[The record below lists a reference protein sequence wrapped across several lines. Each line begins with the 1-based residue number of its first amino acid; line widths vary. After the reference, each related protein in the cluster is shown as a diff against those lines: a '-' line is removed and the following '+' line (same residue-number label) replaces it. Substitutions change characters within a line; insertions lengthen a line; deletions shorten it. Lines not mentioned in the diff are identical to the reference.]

1 MAKPSITAKP
11 RTAMRLSDLVIRQT
25 KPDPSGKA
33 VILPDGYGLRLVI
46 TPNGRKHFQFK
57 TATGGKERTIQ
68 MGAYPGMSLDQARI
82 EAAKLRE
89 LAKQGHNPVAE
100 NRAQRLRNRIRAETT
115 FEAVAN
121 ELLTGKKKNVS
132 FNYWKKI
139 DGALRAN
146 LYPVIGSLAIQG
158 IDPPMLREA
167 LRKIEKRGSLDMLA
181 NVRRW
186 ASEVFVFAKANGW
199 YVGDNPA
206 DALLK
211 NIFQKH
217 TSERMRSVAWGD
229 IGDFVERL
237 DTMKAEGATVA
248 AVRLLL
254 LTACRPTEVRE
265 AKWAEFDIDRARWE
279 IPAARM
285 KMRQMHAVP
294 LSRQALGV
302 LAELKR
308 LTGHSEYLFPSRVG
322 STAPCLSDVALLKA
336 VKRAADR
343 SDAHAHGLRSTFSTH
358 VAESLKWPDAVKE
371 AALAHGKPGIEGL
384 YDRATHYAERVKLMQ
399 WYADE
404 IDSAVKGAEII
415 PLHSKSAA

>member
-1 MAKPSITAKP
+1 MAKTP

-25 KPDPSGKA
+25 KPDASGKS

-68 MGAYPGMSLDQARI
+68 IGAYPGMSLDQARI

-121 ELLTGKKKNVS
+121 ELLAGKQKNVS
-132 FNYWKKI
+132 VNYWKKI
-139 DGALRAN
+139 DGAFRAN
-146 LYPVIGSLAIQG
+146 LYPVIGPLAIQA

-186 ASEVFVFAKANGW
+186 ASEVFDFAKANGW
-199 YVGDNPA
+199 YTGDNPA

-211 NIFQKH
+211 NIFAKH
-217 TSERMRSVAWGD
+217 TSERMRSVAWDDVGE
-229 IGDFVERL
+229 FVRRL
-237 DTMKAEGATVA
+237 DTLKAEAATVA

-254 LTACRPTEVRE
+254 LTACRPTEVRA
-265 AKWAEFDIDRARWE
+265 AKWSEIDFDRARWE
-279 IPAARM
+279 IPAERM
-285 KMRQMHAVP
+285 KMRHLHAVP
-294 LSRQALGV
+294 LSKQAVKV
-302 LAELKR
+302 LAELKN
-308 LTGHSEYLFPSRVG
+308 LTGHSQYLFPARVG
-322 STAPCLSDVALLKA
+322 SSASCLSDVALLKA

-343 SDAHAHGLRSTFSTH
+343 SDVHAHGLRSTFSTH
-358 VAESLKWPDAVKE
+358 VSESLKWADVVKE
-371 AALAHGKPGIEGL
+371 AALAHGKQGVEGL

-399 WYADE
+399 WWADE
-404 IDSAVKGAEII
+404 VDVAVRGAEII
-415 PLHSKSAA
+415 PIKVA

>member
-1 MAKPSITAKP
+1 
-11 RTAMRLSDLVIRQT
+11 MRLSDLVIRQA
-25 KPDPSGKA
+25 KPDAVGGKA
-33 VILPDGYGLRLVI
+33 VILADGYGLRLVV

-57 TATGGKERTIQ
+57 TATGGKERTVQI
-68 MGAYPGMSLDQARI
+68 GAYPGLGLEQARAQ
-82 EAAKLRE
+82 AAKLRE

-121 ELLTGKKKNVS
+121 ELLAGKKKNVS
-132 FNYWKKI
+132 ANYWKKI
-139 DGALRAN
+139 DGAFRAN
-146 LYPVIGSLAIQG
+146 LYPVIGPLAIQA

-186 ASEVFVFAKANGW
+186 GSEVFDFAKANGW
-199 YVGDNPA
+199 YIGDNPA

-211 NIFQKH
+211 NIFAKH
-217 TSERMRSVAWGD
+217 TSERMRSVAWDDVGE
-229 IGDFVERL
+229 FVRRL
-237 DTMKAEGATVA
+237 DTLKAEAATVA

-254 LTACRPTEVRE
+254 LTACRPSEVRE
-265 AKWAEFDIDRARWE
+265 AKWTEVSLDRARWE
-279 IPAARM
+279 IPAERM

-294 LSRQALGV
+294 LSRQALAV
-302 LAELKR
+302 LAELKG

-322 STAPCLSDVALLKA
+322 SDAKCLSDVALLKA

-343 SDAHAHGLRSTFSTH
+343 ADVHAHGLRSTFATH
-358 VAESLKWPDAVKE
+358 VAESLRWPDAVKE
-371 AALAHGKPGIEGL
+371 AALAHSKQGVEGL
-384 YDRATHYAERVKLMQ
+384 YDRATHYAERIKLAQ

-404 IDSAVKGAEII
+404 IDAAVRGADVIRL
-415 PLHSKSAA
+415 PGAALAA